1 MEMVSVNNKSPKQ
14 AFDARL
20 AGSHKDSRGVH
31 VAQETYFTYKVQKP
45 LPVQKGEAFFVCSG
59 LCSGYMYHCFISTL
73 TVLLPIL
80 TIATEPDRREVLSDA
95 TPVVAM
101 TESSCTPFTP

>member
-1 MEMVSVNNKSPKQ
+1 MTHDLQEVIKIPVVFIWFKKPTSQKASP
-14 AFDARL
+14 RSE
-20 AGSHKDSRGVH
+20 G
-31 VAQETYFTYKVQKP
+31 
-45 LPVQKGEAFFVCSG
+45 GEAFFVCSG
-59 LCSGYMYHCFISTL
+59 LCSGYMCHCFTSTL

-80 TIATEPDRREVLSDA
+80 TIATEPDRREVFSDA